1 MKDGIMQQRELVV
14 KQIPI
19 MDIRE
24 HPRNPRRGSV
34 SLIKESITENG
45 IYKPLIVTSDNVILA
60 GNHSYQALVRLGYD
74 HAQVVQL
81 DLHSDDPAAT
91 KIMLADNRT
100 SDVSAHTY
108 DDTELL
114 ALLEGLTDLT
124 GTGYSDTDLHE
135 LVDLLGDLEGTTAD
149 GQAVVDDF
157 ADSYGPAPDGN
168 KLATLKLQVE
178 SATVNRW
185 RIEVARHADEDTL
198 LNLLL
203 DSLPAEGKAGDE

>member
-1 MKDGIMQQRELVV
+1 M
-14 KQIPI
+14 
-19 MDIRE
+19 
-24 HPRNPRRGSV
+24 
-34 SLIKESITENG
+34 
-45 IYKPLIVTSDNVILA
+45 
-60 GNHSYQALVRLGYD
+60 
-74 HAQVVQL
+74 
-81 DLHSDDPAAT
+81 
-91 KIMLADNRT
+91 
-100 SDVSAHTY
+100 
-108 DDTELL
+108 
-114 ALLEGLTDLT
+114 EGLTDLT

-168 KLATLKLQVE
+168 KLATLKLRVE
-178 SATVNRW
+178 SATANRW